1 MKKFSLVIFIIG
13 ILALLGG
20 GGFLAYK
27 FLGSTN
33 TADADFLISASAW
46 TKDGEPSVVW
56 QFTEIGKGTLTTNNH
71 TNDYDFIWALDGNK
85 LKIETAWLYNLEN
98 EYTYS
103 LDQSGKTLS
112 LTANNQTI
120 TFVAE

>member
-1 MKKFSLVIFIIG
+1 MKKFSLIIFIIG

-27 FLGSTN
+27 LLGGTS
-33 TADADFLISASAW
+33 TADADFLISAGTW
-46 TKDGEPSVVW
+46 TKDGEEGVIW

-85 LKIETAWLYNLEN
+85 LKIETSWLYNLEN

-112 LTANNQTI
+112 LTAGDQTI

>member
-27 FLGSTN
+27 LLGGTN
-33 TADADFLISASAW
+33 TADADLLISAGTW
-46 TKDGEPSVVW
+46 IKDGEPSVVW